1 VPTYFFVTTN
11 VIFNTTNIPIPF
23 STVRLNIGGA
33 MDVSTGKFT
42 APRTGTYFFSFIGLI
57 GYPTS
62 SSTVKE
68 LIVGLYLNGNDIVRS
83 WNDEANT
90 AVTQEVPIAL
100 QSTLNLQ
107 KGDQVWLQIKV
118 ISTGV
123 ILYEVPAFT
132 GWLLQENITQSL
144 M

>member
-1 VPTYFFVTTN
+1 
-11 VIFNTTNIPIPF
+11 
-23 STVRLNIGGA
+23 
-33 MDVSTGKFT
+33 MDLSTGKFT

-62 SSTVKE
+62 SSTVNY
-68 LIVGLYLNGNDIVRS
+68 LLVGLYLNGNIVGTS
-83 WNDEANT
+83 WDDEANT
-90 AVTQEVPIAL
+90 VGGQEVPVIL

-107 KGDQVWLQIKV
+107 TGDHVWLQITV
-118 ISTGV
+118 LSTGAV
-123 ILYEVPAFT
+123 LYDSGYKVTSFT